1 MSLPLHA
8 ILRSLCDDFRFVNCG
23 IRPTYCRRFVS
34 LLPCNTSATCLVF
47 SYHHGHGWSVCA
59 ISIARQTWEWTPNL
73 LLGIAFPFVFT
84 PYAFFISPYLGA
96 KKLLRT
102 NPNLQGTLTY

>member
-34 LLPCNTSATCLVF
+34 LLPCNTLATCLVF
-47 SYHHGHGWSVCA
+47 SYHHGRGWSVCA
-59 ISIARQTWEWTPNL
+59 ILDCKANL
-73 LLGIAFPFVFT
+73 GMDAESAIGHSFSVRVHTIRLLHKPIPWREEVVEDQ
-84 PYAFFISPYLGA
+84 SESS
-96 KKLLRT
+96 RHVDV
-102 NPNLQGTLTY
+102 